1 MLIRII
7 LTGTCIFAAMDG
19 VEEEERSVLVR
30 ACTRQSDAERSAV
43 VQHGVEGSEL
53 AACRAGKLEGR
64 PDLHRRGCLDAGTV
78 GVYQYWRCPA
88 GEATH

>member
-7 LTGTCIFAAMDG
+7 LTGTCIFAAMVAVKDG
-19 VEEEERSVLVR
+19 RVLRSTGLT
-30 ACTRQSDAERSAV
+30 ATCSV